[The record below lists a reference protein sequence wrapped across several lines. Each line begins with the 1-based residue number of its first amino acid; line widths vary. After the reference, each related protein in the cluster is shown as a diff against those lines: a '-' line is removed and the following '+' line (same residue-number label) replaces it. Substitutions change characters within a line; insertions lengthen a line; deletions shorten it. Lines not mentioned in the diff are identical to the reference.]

1 MSGAPPDVVLERLLD
16 AIGTAPIDGAGAV
29 LALDAGELRPSTP
42 WPLAAPPSG
51 EVAGGPGTGGPGN
64 VGPGPWW
71 DVARTGIALD
81 VADLGELAPDVA
93 AEIEAS
99 GHRAVWCRPLHDR
112 TTVIGV
118 LVVLVPHDR
127 APDAAE
133 RLRLA
138 DAADLASVALG
149 GIGVRDADL
158 VDDLTGAATTA
169 QLAIEIELGIDAA
182 AIAYLDL
189 DGLDD
194 VNVEFGSGGGD
205 VVLAEV
211 ARRLDVVTRPSD
223 LVVRCAGDEFLI
235 VVRDVAELESIRI
248 AARVVD
254 ELALPYE
261 IATPDGGS
269 VLVSVTAGV
278 GLCVQ
283 APGTPFD
290 VALQAA
296 VRALEEAKLA
306 GQHRLHVVS
315 R

>member
-1 MSGAPPDVVLERLLD
+1 VVLERLLD

-51 EVAGGPGTGGPGN
+51 EEAGGPVA
-64 VGPGPWW
+64 VGPGPWR

-99 GHRAVWCRPLHDR
+99 GHRAVWCRPLHGR
-112 TTVIGV
+112 TAVIGV

-149 GIGVRDADL
+149 GIGVREADR
-158 VDDLTGAATTA
+158 VDVLTGAATTA

-182 AIAYLDL
+182 AIAYVDL
-189 DGLDD
+189 DELDD
-194 VNVEFGSGGGD
+194 VNLEFGAAGGD
-205 VVLAEV
+205 AVLTEA
-211 ARRLDVVTRPSD
+211 ARRLDVVTRSSD
-223 LVVRCAGDEFLI
+223 LVVRCAGDEFVI
-235 VVRDVAELESIRI
+235 VVRDMAELESIRI

-261 IATPDGGS
+261 IAAPDGSS